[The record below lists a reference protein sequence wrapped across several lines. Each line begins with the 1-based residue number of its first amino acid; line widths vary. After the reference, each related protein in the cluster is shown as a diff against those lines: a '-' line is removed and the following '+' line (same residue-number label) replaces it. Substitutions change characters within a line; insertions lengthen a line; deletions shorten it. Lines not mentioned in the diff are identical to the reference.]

1 MERIKEYKG
10 EEKKG
15 KSLEGLWTEQELAV
29 KAGNPLVD
37 AGTGKSLIIRVFDF
51 KFEPKTKQA
60 DIQRAK
66 NNKQE
71 FFNMHAK
78 YIKNFLWKDGLAI
91 REDHDPK
98 LLFTKIGYKIAVLC
112 EAKLG
117 VNIFAKPTTL
127 QNIFSFLHKKK

>member
-15 KSLEGLWTEQELAV
+15 VSKEGLWTEQDLAV

-37 AGTGKSLIIRVFDF
+37 SSTGKALIIRVFDF
-51 KFEPKTKQA
+51 KFNPTTKA
-60 DIQRAK
+60 IDIQRAK

-78 YIKNFLWKDGLAI
+78 YIKNFLWKDGLKVK
-91 REDHDPK
+91 EDHDPK
-98 LLFTKIGYKIAVLC
+98 LI
-112 EAKLG
+112 
-117 VNIFAKPTTL
+117 
-127 QNIFSFLHKKK
+127 SHKRSSIWGKSGR